1 MKHSFETIK
10 ISCPQPHIMLV
21 TLNRPER
28 LNAFNTQMAKDI
40 YSFFKN
46 LIKTEP
52 LCRAVIVTGSGKK
65 AFSAGG
71 DLKERLGMTEE
82 AWHAQHVSFE
92 NMIQSILEC
101 KIPVIGAVNGIA
113 YGGGCELVSAFDFS
127 YASKNAIFAQTETKI
142 GIIPGIGG
150 TQNLTRAVG
159 ERRAKELIFSGKTF
173 SAKQAFKWG
182 LINSIFSPEELM
194 NKIFEIASQIVH
206 NAPIAIKQ
214 SKMAIHE
221 GLQLSL
227 TEGMKLELECY
238 NKTIPTKD
246 RTEGVVAFSERR
258 KPIFK
263 GE

>member
-1 MKHSFETIK
+1 M
-10 ISCPQPHIMLV
+10 
-21 TLNRPER
+21 
-28 LNAFNTQMAKDI
+28 
-40 YSFFKN
+40 
-46 LIKTEP
+46 
-52 LCRAVIVTGSGKK
+52 
-65 AFSAGG
+65 
-71 DLKERLGMTEE
+71 
-82 AWHAQHVSFE
+82 
-92 NMIQSILEC
+92 
-101 KIPVIGAVNGIA
+101 AVNGIA
-113 YGGGCELVSAFDFS
+113 YGGGCELVSAFDFA

-182 LINSIFSPEELM
+182 LINSIFSSEELM

-227 TEGMKLELECY
+227 TAGMKLELECY

-246 RTEGVVAFSERR
+246 RTEGVVAFNERR